1 LDLVHAVLFDEMLL
15 HIDATAFE
23 DCGPAHEAALRTGT
37 LFTPLAALFVDELT
51 ALQDDVPPEELCDM
65 RGLFAVL
72 YSAAACLAS
81 LQPNGTTD
89 AQLAQQF
96 TDSLESFTQPY
107 NQLVCNGY
115 DGGNSLAT
123 AFGLA
128 FRIFHDLVVSHRL
141 LMHEDNAKCSSEL
154 RSAIISMMHQAV
166 WKKVAFLR
174 TWM

>member
-1 LDLVHAVLFDEMLL
+1 
-15 HIDATAFE
+15 
-23 DCGPAHEAALRTGT
+23 

-51 ALQDDVPPEELCDM
+51 ALQDDAPPEELPDM

-72 YSAAACLAS
+72 YSATACLAS
-81 LQPNGTTD
+81 LQPNGSTD

-96 TDSLESFTQPY
+96 TDSLESFTQPN
-107 NQLVCNGY
+107 NQLVG
-115 DGGNSLAT
+115 DGDDSGNSLAT

-128 FRIFHDLVVSHRL
+128 FRVFHDLVVNRRL
-141 LMHEDNAKCSSEL
+141 LMHEDNAKYSSQL
-154 RSAIISMMHQAV
+154 RSAIISMMHQAI

>member
-1 LDLVHAVLFDEMLL
+1 LDLVHAVLFDEVLL

-23 DCGPAHEAALRTGT
+23 DYGPAHEAAIRTGT

-51 ALQDDVPPEELCDM
+51 ALQDDAPPEELPDM
-65 RGLFAVL
+65 RGFFAVL
-72 YSAAACLAS
+72 YSATACLAS
-81 LQPNGTTD
+81 LQPNGSTD

-96 TDSLESFTQPY
+96 TDSLESFTQPN
-107 NQLVCNGY
+107 NQLVG
-115 DGGNSLAT
+115 DGDDSGNSLAT

-128 FRIFHDLVVSHRL
+128 FRVFHDLVVNRRL
-141 LMHEDNAKCSSEL
+141 LMHEDNAKYSSQL
-154 RSAIISMMHQAV
+154 RSAIISMMHQAI